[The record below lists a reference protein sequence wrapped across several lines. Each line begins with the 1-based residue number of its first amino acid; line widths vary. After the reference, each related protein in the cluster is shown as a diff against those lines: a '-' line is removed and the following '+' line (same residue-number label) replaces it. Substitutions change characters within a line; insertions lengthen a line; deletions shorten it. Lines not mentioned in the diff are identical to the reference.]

1 MSDLPTREEMMD
13 DRPWIGD
20 ELEVVIVEAYAEGRL
35 VDREAIDY
43 EAAAGFWSDLASDVT
58 DPDMEDFTYD
68 LSKPGYAKKLTDLF
82 LDAALGEE
90 T

>member
-1 MSDLPTREEMMD
+1 MAERVLPSCQEMMD

-43 EAAAGFWSDLASDVT
+43 EAAHLVHRSQNTKDAAL
-58 DPDMEDFTYD
+58 DP
-68 LSKPGYAKKLTDLF
+68 PGHYTEAI
-82 LDAALGEE
+82 LDAALGEV
-90 T
+90 